1 MEHTSQRC
9 VDTSVEVN
17 LNFIDMGAMGA
28 RFQEIRGFCI
38 EFYAYRCEH
47 RYKDGCEK
55 LGFQHATPLNIANII
70 HLIES

>member
-1 MEHTSQRC
+1 MCRNLYNSE
-9 VDTSVEVN
+9 

-28 RFQEIRGFCI
+28 RFHEIRGFCI

-47 RYKDGCEK
+47 RYKDWCEK
-55 LGFQHATPLNIANII
+55 LGFQYAAQLNIANII